1 MDEGFEKRAA
11 ECLPRVA
18 DWTAI
23 GRRIVR
29 AAAMA
34 TAVRVVEERE
44 KSQNVKKSKQEGA
57 GVRGQGTDD

>member
-34 TAVRVVEERE
+34 TAVRVVEVENKESGDRRQ
-44 KSQNVKKSKQEGA
+44 KSEVGELT
-57 GVRGQGTDD
+57 TDN

>member
-1 MDEGFEKRAA
+1 MDEGFDKRAA

-34 TAVRVVEERE
+34 TAVRVVEVE
-44 KSQNVKKSKQEGA
+44 KESGDRRQETE
-57 GVRGQGTDD
+57 VRGRGTVD

>member
-1 MDEGFEKRAA
+1 MEEGFERRAT

-34 TAVRVVEERE
+34 TAVQVVEE
-44 KSQNVKKSKQEGA
+44 QGIKSKQEGS
-57 GVRGQGTDD
+57 GVGELTTEN